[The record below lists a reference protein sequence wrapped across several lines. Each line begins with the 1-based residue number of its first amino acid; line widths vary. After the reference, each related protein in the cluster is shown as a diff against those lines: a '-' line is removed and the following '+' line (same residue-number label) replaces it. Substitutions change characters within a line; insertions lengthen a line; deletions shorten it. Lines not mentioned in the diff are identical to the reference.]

1 MKHRW
6 VLPLLGVSPILLGY
20 LYNWLI
26 TIPALASA
34 CTYLV
39 PVLTLAY
46 WLWVGMC
53 FARHFSSPF
62 CAIMLGN
69 SVGIVSFVL
78 YIWQRL
84 IVSEGQRILFL
95 SAFSQMFSA
104 PLSMLSAFFAIR
116 MESYADYIGDV
127 TFFWMQV
134 FGLALMILFF
144 SAGCLI
150 HYRRESCSQ
159 CKKRTHAQNRP
170 DGRARRGV

>member
-1 MKHRW
+1 MKQKW
-6 VLPLLGVSPILLGY
+6 MLPLLGISPILLGY

-26 TIPALASA
+26 TLPALASV

-39 PVLTLAY
+39 PVLMLVY
-46 WLWVGMC
+46 WLWAGMQ
-53 FARHFSSPF
+53 FAKYFSSPF

-69 SVGIVSFVL
+69 AWGIVSLVL

-104 PLSMLSAFFAIR
+104 PLSMLSAFFAVR
-116 MESYADYIGDV
+116 MESYAHHISDV

-134 FGLALMILFF
+134 FGLMLMISFF
-144 SAGCLI
+144 GAGCFI
-150 HYRRESCSQ
+150 QYRRAGNTQ
-159 CKKRTHAQNRP
+159 RKKRPHTQNRP
-170 DGRARRGV
+170 AGRGRRGV